1 MCMRS
6 KPKPIALQG
15 YKMHR
20 AERQLG
26 AQKQTRVR
34 RVIKARDPAPTGT
47 AASARRP
54 STRRGAAPAPTSFV
68 ARSRPHIPDRVVC
81 VTIER
86 RDTTEWT
93 VFFEPVN
100 PTSHLGCDRCT
111 M

>member
-1 MCMRS
+1 
-6 KPKPIALQG
+6 
-15 YKMHR
+15 MHR

-47 AASARRP
+47 AASARCP

-68 ARSRPHIPDRVVC
+68 ARSRLHVPDRVVC
-81 VTIER
+81 VTIEQ

-93 VFFEPVN
+93 VFFEPIN
-100 PTSHLGCDRCT
+100 PTSW
-111 M
+111 